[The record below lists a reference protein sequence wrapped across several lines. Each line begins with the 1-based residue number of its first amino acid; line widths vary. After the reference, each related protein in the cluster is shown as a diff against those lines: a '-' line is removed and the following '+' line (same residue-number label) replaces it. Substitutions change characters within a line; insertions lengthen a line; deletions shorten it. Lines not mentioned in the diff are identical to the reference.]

1 MPSTEYDSMQQR
13 SIRQSSVRRSPVAN
27 FNGDLSASFLR
38 EFGKIFHRF
47 FRAKDRSCVFFLV
60 PKEQFR

>member
-1 MPSTEYDSMQQR
+1 MQQR

-38 EFGKIFHRF
+38 EFGKIFDRF
-47 FRAKDRSCVFFLV
+47 FRAKFTGRSCVFFLV
-60 PKEQFR
+60 PKQQFR

>member
-27 FNGDLSASFLR
+27 FNGYLSASFFEIIR
-38 EFGKIFHRF
+38 EDFPSVL
-47 FRAKDRSCVFFLV
+47 RAKDRSCVFFLV